1 MPTATDLVTDLPAD
15 FEVFGQAVATSMAD
29 LVGGTSGQVLAKN
42 SNTDMDFV
50 WTTAN
55 PGDIT
60 GVTAGTGITG
70 GGTSGTVTVS
80 FDQENF
86 GGGQF
91 AAGKNKV
98 INADFS
104 VNQRA
109 FSSITASAQT
119 FDRWLAALADG
130 TSTLTAQTFT
140 LGAAPVA
147 GYESTNFLR
156 LASTGQTLTSARTT
170 IEQRIENVRTF
181 AGQTVTVSFWA
192 KAASGTP
199 SITPELAQQFGSG
212 GSAFVSGIGATKI
225 PITTSWARYSL
236 TVAVPSISGKTIGT
250 VNNELRLTFWTSA
263 GSDFNSRSA
272 SLGIQTTTI
281 DIWGVQVEAGSTAT
295 PFQTASGGSYQ
306 GELAMCQR
314 YYYRQTADATAV
326 YAHLGQSRGDGATS
340 AVGQTVLPVTMR
352 VTPTS
357 VDYATVAVTDG
368 AAVYAATAVALASNQ
383 NDAKFAAYTMTFAS
397 GVTQFR
403 YYYVVSNN
411 SATGYLGFSA
421 EL

>member
-1 MPTATDLVTDLPAD
+1 MATTTPNYAWVVPTSSDLVKNGATAIETLGDSVDASLWNSGY
-15 FEVFGQAVATSMAD
+15 GQ
-29 LVGGTSGQVLAKN
+29 
-42 SNTDMDFV
+42 
-50 WTTAN
+50 
-55 PGDIT
+55 
-60 GVTAGTGITG
+60 
-70 GGTSGTVTVS
+70 
-80 FDQENF
+80 
-86 GGGQF
+86 
-91 AAGKNKV
+91 AGKNKI
-98 INADFS
+98 INGDFNI
-104 VNQRA
+104 NQRA
-109 FSSITASAQT
+109 FSSITASAFT
-119 FDRWLAALADG
+119 FDRWLAVLSDG

-156 LASTGQTLTSARTT
+156 LASTGQTATSARTS
-170 IEQRIENVRTF
+170 IEQRIESVRTF
-181 AGQTVTVSFWA
+181 AGQTVTISFWA

-199 SITPELAQQFGSG
+199 SITPELSQQFGSG
-212 GSAFVSGIGATKI
+212 GSTFVSGIGATKI

-263 GSDFNSRSA
+263 GSDFNTRSA

-314 YYYRQTADATAV
+314 YYERQIATVA
-326 YAHLGQSRGDGATS
+326 YGAFGLGKNLSTTS
-340 AVGQTVLPVTMR
+340 SLISIPFKVTKR

-357 VDYATVAVTDG
+357 VDFSALLINDDSTGGQAVTNVVIQADSCQPNTG
-368 AAVYAATAVALASNQ
+368 VVQTTMVGGTLLAMVRLCGNNNVAA
-383 NDAKFAAYTMTFAS
+383 
-397 GVTQFR
+397 
-403 YYYVVSNN
+403 
-411 SATGYLGFSA
+411 YLGFSA